1 MREETATMEEG
12 DDERREAAIASTP
25 LLQPNFK
32 PSGIS
37 QAQLTKF
44 QELHRRRLQIK
55 ARSKIRNKAK
65 GMPDKTSKSHF
76 KNPDAKAL
84 TEEISSKETDNSSA
98 SVLNGSAMENTL
110 SLPKE
115 TAEVQV
121 GAKKRWKLHWGLD
134 TKERWE
140 RKANM

>member
-1 MREETATMEEG
+1 MEEDS

-25 LLQPNFK
+25 PLQPNFN
-32 PSGIS
+32 PSGITH
-37 QAQLTKF
+37 AQHTKF

-55 ARSKIRNKAK
+55 ARSKIRNKSK

-76 KNPDAKAL
+76 KNPDAKDL
-84 TEEISSKETDNSSA
+84 TEEISSKEIDDSSA
-98 SVLNGSAMENTL
+98 SVLNGSAMKNTL

-115 TAEVQV
+115 TATVLV
-121 GAKKRWKLHWGLD
+121 GAKKRQKLHWGLD

>member
-1 MREETATMEEG
+1 MEEDS

-25 LLQPNFK
+25 PLQPNFN
-32 PSGIS
+32 PSGITH
-37 QAQLTKF
+37 AQLTKF

-65 GMPDKTSKSHF
+65 GMPDKTSKSRF
-76 KNPDAKAL
+76 KNPDAKV
-84 TEEISSKETDNSSA
+84 TEEISSKEIDDSSA
-98 SVLNGSAMENTL
+98 SVLNGSAMKNTL

-115 TAEVQV
+115 TATVLV
-121 GAKKRWKLHWGLD
+121 GAKKRQKLHWGLD